1 MNTTTNKASALAR
14 IRELRVQQPKRTV
27 NLVVRLAKEEMA
39 QVADKARQMNITR
52 SEYCRGVILGHRI
65 RDKTPE
71 MRELNQNLIRG
82 CGNLNQYQKYLNTYG
97 RDDATAQKIKDI
109 INWFH
114 QLRNN
119 NTNTHNYDNNKQQ
132 P

>member
-1 MNTTTNKASALAR
+1 MSKSINRPSVLSR
-14 IRELRVQQPKRTV
+14 VRENRVQKACRTQ
-27 NLVVRLAKEEMA
+27 NLVVRLTEDEMNL
-39 QVADKARQMNITR
+39 VAGKALRLNVTR

-71 MRELNQNLIRG
+71 TRELHQHLIRG

-97 RDDATAQKIKDI
+97 YDDATSQKIKDI

-114 QLRNN
+114 K
-119 NTNTHNYDNNKQQ
+119 TS
-132 P
+132 